1 MVLKPRIAFSPSN
14 SRAKPMLLALK
25 ITLSMTKLG
34 VPQKSIPQELLLN
47 KNGEI
52 VTQVVQIPTIQ
63 MDFVEAKI
71 FSMTMADVFKDTK
84 WNPNYKSK
92 LSGTKSMRIMG
103 KIIMQQINVLGPEL
117 PRNVNVN

>member
-1 MVLKPRIAFSPSN
+1 
-14 SRAKPMLLALK
+14 
-25 ITLSMTKLG
+25 MTKLG

-71 FSMTMADVFKDTK
+71 FSMTMEGVFKDTK

-92 LSGTKSMRIMG
+92 LSGMCTLLLFFTTEKQ
-103 KIIMQQINVLGPEL
+103 MQVFLYT
-117 PRNVNVN
+117 

>member
-1 MVLKPRIAFSPSN
+1 MLGWSSFFHLWILELNVNAFLEFLK
-14 SRAKPMLLALK
+14 K
-25 ITLSMTKLG
+25 
-34 VPQKSIPQELLLN
+34 IPQELLLN

-92 LSGTKSMRIMG
+92 LSDTKSMRIMG